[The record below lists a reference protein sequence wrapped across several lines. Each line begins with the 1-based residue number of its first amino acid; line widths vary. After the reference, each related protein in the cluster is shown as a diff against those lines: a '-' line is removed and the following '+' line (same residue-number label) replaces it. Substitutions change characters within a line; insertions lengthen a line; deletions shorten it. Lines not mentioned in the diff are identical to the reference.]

1 VTVEAIV
8 RALLREDPYFLTPD
22 REEDV
27 QLVEIALRRAQ
38 WKTPGRQPTEALMD
52 MVRFELERLTIA
64 LPVTPKALPP
74 PSPTVGLRMI
84 EDVYS

>member
-22 REEDV
+22 RDEDV

-38 WKTPGRQPTEALMD
+38 WKTPERHPTEALMAS
-52 MVRFELERLTIA
+52 VRNELERLVA
-64 LPVTPKALPP
+64 VRPVAPNPP
-74 PSPTVGLRMI
+74 PQQPAADLRMA
-84 EDVYS
+84 ENAYL

>member
-22 REEDV
+22 RDEDV

-38 WKTPGRQPTEALMD
+38 WKAPGRQPTAALMD
-52 MVRFELERLTIA
+52 MVRNELERLMA
-64 LPVTPKALPP
+64 VRPP
-74 PSPTVGLRMI
+74 PNTAPKPRIAAARLH
-84 EDVYS
+84 EDAL